1 MALLLIPAA
10 GASTRFNFNRPK
22 FLLQHPL
29 GGSMLENSIVG
40 LGDLENQGIEKILV
54 VSLASYFKDVSAEKF
69 IKSLKDR
76 FLIPTELLLLD
87 NPTTSMVDTVVKG
100 IEFIDQ
106 EEAIIVKDC
115 DNFVGLKEGSLNL
128 DFNLIST
135 VDISIFNNI
144 RPDNKSYLSIN
155 ENDMLLNIVE
165 KKIISSNINIG
176 CVKFASS
183 SEFLSCAMEMKS
195 TSEAFISDII
205 RLMLSRNNQFVAVKA
220 EDYEDWGTQK
230 DWLEYCNKF
239 QSIFIDI
246 DGVIVNNEN
255 PLSLK
260 GGWDCF
266 VPINENC
273 QHLLDLQN
281 AGKTKIIFTTS
292 RSEFYRDSL
301 SKNLN
306 EQGFKDYVLIMNLPH
321 AKRIL
326 INDFAPTNPF
336 PSAISINILRNASN
350 LKEFLN

>member
-40 LGDLENQGIEKILV
+40 LGDLKNQGIEKILV
-54 VSLASYFKDVSAEKF
+54 VSLASYFEDVSAEKF

-155 ENDMLLNIVE
+155 ENGMLLNIVE

-183 SEFLSCAMEMKS
+183 PSPSLFNLTTERFCSTILSFL
-195 TSEAFISDII
+195 
-205 RLMLSRNNQFVAVKA
+205 V
-220 EDYEDWGTQK
+220 
-230 DWLEYCNKF
+230 
-239 QSIFIDI
+239 
-246 DGVIVNNEN
+246 
-255 PLSLK
+255 
-260 GGWDCF
+260 
-266 VPINENC
+266 
-273 QHLLDLQN
+273 
-281 AGKTKIIFTTS
+281 
-292 RSEFYRDSL
+292 
-301 SKNLN
+301 
-306 EQGFKDYVLIMNLPH
+306 
-321 AKRIL
+321 
-326 INDFAPTNPF
+326 
-336 PSAISINILRNASN
+336 
-350 LKEFLN
+350 